1 MNLQSSFFVRHIYSI
16 VVPALPLT
24 ASSAFA
30 MVVMMALRFLPA
42 FRKERAAS
50 IFGSMDEVPNSAAI
64 EHEAHS
70 LSVQPTA
77 DKQYAYPA
85 EAEASGIFPTENAN
99 AYTVLRPQYAGPGQ
113 PQPMPPA

>member
-1 MNLQSSFFVRHIYSI
+1 MNLQSSFFVRHIYSM

-50 IFGSMDEVPNSAAI
+50 IFGSMDEVPNLAFLSIFFCFLHAHVGKRSLVCLAI
-64 EHEAHS
+64 
-70 LSVQPTA
+70 V
-77 DKQYAYPA
+77 
-85 EAEASGIFPTENAN
+85 
-99 AYTVLRPQYAGPGQ
+99 
-113 PQPMPPA
+113 

>member
-1 MNLQSSFFVRHIYSI
+1 MNLQSSFFVRHIYSM

-50 IFGSMDEVPNSAAI
+50 IFGSMDEVQKFTLTQVDR
-64 EHEAHS
+64 HLS
-70 LSVQPTA
+70 LQT
-77 DKQYAYPA
+77 
-85 EAEASGIFPTENAN
+85 
-99 AYTVLRPQYAGPGQ
+99 
-113 PQPMPPA
+113 

>member
-1 MNLQSSFFVRHIYSI
+1 MNLQSSFFVRHIYSM

-50 IFGSMDEVPNSAAI
+50 IFGSMDEVPNWPSSAYF
-64 EHEAHS
+64 S
-70 LSVQPTA
+70 
-77 DKQYAYPA
+77 
-85 EAEASGIFPTENAN
+85 ASSTLMWESGASSALP
-99 AYTVLRPQYAGPGQ
+99 
-113 PQPMPPA
+113 

>member
-1 MNLQSSFFVRHIYSI
+1 MADEAS
-16 VVPALPLT
+16 LP
-24 ASSAFA
+24 
-30 MVVMMALRFLPA
+30 
-42 FRKERAAS
+42 
-50 IFGSMDEVPNSAAI
+50 SMDEVPDSAAI

-85 EAEASGIFPTENAN
+85 EAEASGIFPTKHAN

>member
-1 MNLQSSFFVRHIYSI
+1 MKKNTLRVIATLLACATLASGGATAMADEAS
-16 VVPALPLT
+16 LP
-24 ASSAFA
+24 
-30 MVVMMALRFLPA
+30 
-42 FRKERAAS
+42 
-50 IFGSMDEVPNSAAI
+50 SMDEVPNSAAI

-85 EAEASGIFPTENAN
+85 EAEASGIFPTKNAN